1 MTALRESRRIRIT
14 ILVDN
19 EAGAGLEAEHGF
31 ALWIDTGAERLLFDT
46 GQGGVLLGNAAAL
59 HIDLADADRVI
70 LSHGH
75 YDHSGGLAPL
85 LHHSHNFEIYCHPTA
100 VHPRYAVR
108 TGQAKCLQMP
118 QAAMAALDR
127 FPQERLHWVQ
137 QPLLLV
143 PGIGLTGPILRQTTF
158 EDSGGPFFLDQGG
171 HRPDP
176 VDDDLALWISTDLGL
191 IVCVGCAH
199 AGLINT
205 LQQVLHQNP
214 GRRLYAV
221 IGGFHLLNADR
232 GRMELTIQA
241 LRDMAPEHIIA
252 CHCTGEE
259 AVAQLRHA
267 FGKHCRP
274 GIAGMTISF
283 GASQRAG
290 EDPFEAAP

>member
-1 MTALRESRRIRIT
+1 MTASTESRQIRIT

-31 ALWIDTGAERLLFDT
+31 SLWIDTGEQRYLFDT
-46 GQGGVLLGNAAAL
+46 GQDELLLNNAAAL
-59 HIDLADADRVI
+59 HIDPATADGVI

-75 YDHSGGLAPL
+75 YDHSGGLASL
-85 LHHSHNFEIYCHPTA
+85 FHQSHHFAFYCHPAA
-100 VHPRYAVR
+100 VHPRYSVR
-108 TGQAKCLQMP
+108 KGQAKCLQMP
-118 QAAMAALDR
+118 RAAMAALDH

-137 QPLLLV
+137 QPLMLA
-143 PGIGLTGPILRQTTF
+143 PGIGLTGPILRETAF
-158 EDSGGPFFLDQGG
+158 EDNGGPFFLDQAG

-176 VDDDLALWISTDLGL
+176 VDDDLALWLNTDSGL

-205 LQQVLHQNP
+205 LQQVLRQNP
-214 GRRLYAV
+214 GGRIRTV

-232 GRMELTIQA
+232 RRLELTIQA
-241 LRDMAPEHIIA
+241 LRRMAPEQIIP

-267 FGKHCRP
+267 FGRRCRP
-274 GIAGMTISF
+274 GMAGMRLSF
-283 GASQRAG
+283 EVQRAG
-290 EDPFEAAP
+290 QEKTLSAS